1 MWHTCLGNFPGI
13 LLNATVPEDV
23 FLNSLGLGPDGFPS
37 LMINTNDFIKV
48 KSPWSAPELCRCIT
62 LSSFIQEDVDAVGEK
77 TLWRGQRTNCWLAPN
92 CQLAA
97 FLWVSFTGYIQ
108 PAVILASSHPL
119 FWCLL
124 QEVMIFWN
132 KHSEQNLES
141 DPCFCLIRTA
151 CALQANHITTCNLL
165 DRKE

>member
-1 MWHTCLGNFPGI
+1 M
-13 LLNATVPEDV
+13 NATIPEDV
-23 FLNSLGLGPDGFPS
+23 FLNSFGLGPDGFPS

-48 KSPWSAPELCRCIT
+48 KFPWLAPELCRCIT
-62 LSSFIQEDVDAVGEK
+62 LISFVQEDEDAVGEK
-77 TLWRGQRTNCWLAPN
+77 TLWKGQRTNCWLAPN
-92 CQLAA
+92 CPLAD

-119 FWCLL
+119 FGCLL

-151 CALQANHITTCNLL
+151 CVLQANHITTCNLL